1 MEQTFLLRELCRAAP
16 EEKVVS
22 KPSGAQFIQ
31 PPNTLRL
38 KVGGSRFGGIDP
50 AALAKAEAA
59 LANLSSQFEEWL
71 ADEMRKLD
79 GARAEI
85 QAHGYTV
92 ATAETLYLRAHDM
105 KGLGGTY
112 GYPLI
117 TRVAASLCKLTDEEA
132 VRMKAPLFLIDAHI
146 DAIKAIIRDQI
157 KDEAHPVGT
166 ALAGE
171 LERKVAAHLASL

>member
-1 MEQTFLLRELCRAAP
+1 MT
-16 EEKVVS
+16 K
-22 KPSGAQFIQ
+22 SGAQFIQ

-38 KVGGSRFGGIDP
+38 KVGGSRFGGIDA

-59 LANLSSQFEEWL
+59 LQSLSGQFDEWL
-71 ADEMRKLD
+71 NDELVKLD
-79 GARAEI
+79 AARAAI
-85 QAHGYTV
+85 QAAGYTP

-117 TRVAASLCKLTDEEA
+117 TRVAASLCKLTDNEA

-146 DAIKAIIRDQI
+146 DAIKAIVRDQI
-157 KDEAHPVGT
+157 REEDHPVGT
-166 ALAGE
+166 ALAAE
-171 LERKVAAHLASL
+171 LERKVGAHLGSL

>member
-1 MEQTFLLRELCRAAP
+1 MN
-16 EEKVVS
+16 

-59 LANLSSQFEEWL
+59 LQNLSSQFDDWL
-71 ADEMRKLD
+71 ADELRKLD
-79 GARAEI
+79 AARAEI
-85 QAHGYTV
+85 QDQGYTT
-92 ATAETLYLRAHDM
+92 ATAEKLYLRAHDM

-117 TRVAASLCKLTDEEA
+117 TRVAASLCKLTDEEQ
-132 VRMKAPLFLIDAHI
+132 VRMKAPLFLIDAHL
-146 DAIKAIIRDQI
+146 DAIKAIVRDQI
-157 KDEAHPVGT
+157 KDENHPVGT
-166 ALAGE
+166 ALSVE
-171 LERKVAAHLASL
+171 LERKVAEHLANL

>member
-1 MEQTFLLRELCRAAP
+1 MN
-16 EEKVVS
+16 

-59 LANLSSQFEEWL
+59 LANLSSQFDEWL
-71 ADEMRKLD
+71 NDELKKLD
-79 GARAEI
+79 AARAEI
-85 QAHGYTV
+85 QTHGYTN

-117 TRVAASLCKLTDEEA
+117 TRVAASLCKLTDEER
-132 VRMKAPLFLIDAHI
+132 VRMQAPVFLIDAHI
-146 DAIKAIIRDQI
+146 DAIKAIVRDQI
-157 KDEAHPVGT
+157 KDENHPVGT
-166 ALAGE
+166 ALSSE
-171 LERKVAAHLASL
+171 LERKVTAHLATL

>member
-1 MEQTFLLRELCRAAP
+1 MT
-16 EEKVVS
+16 K
-22 KPSGAQFIQ
+22 SGAQFIQ

-59 LANLSSQFEEWL
+59 LQSLSGQFDEWL
-71 ADEMRKLD
+71 NDELVKLD
-79 GARAEI
+79 AARAEI
-85 QAHGYTV
+85 QANGYTP
-92 ATAETLYLRAHDM
+92 ASAETLYLRAHDM

-132 VRMKAPLFLIDAHI
+132 VRMKAPLYLIDAHI
-146 DAIKAIIRDQI
+146 DAIKAIVRDQI
-157 KDEAHPVGT
+157 RAEDHPVGT
-166 ALAGE
+166 ALAAE
-171 LERKVAAHLASL
+171 LERKVGEHLASL

>member
-1 MEQTFLLRELCRAAP
+1 
-16 EEKVVS
+16 VN

-50 AALAKAEAA
+50 SALAKAEAA
-59 LANLSSQFEEWL
+59 LASLSSQFDEWL
-71 ADEMRKLD
+71 NDELRKID
-79 GARAEI
+79 AARTAIGAE
-85 QAHGYTV
+85 GYTT

-117 TRVAASLCKLTDEEA
+117 TRVAASLCKLTDEEH
-132 VRMKAPLFLIDAHI
+132 VRMKAPLYLIDAHL
-146 DAIKAIIRDQI
+146 DAIKAIVRDQI
-157 KDEAHPVGT
+157 KDENHPVGT
-166 ALAGE
+166 ALSTE
-171 LERKVAAHLASL
+171 LERKVAEHLASL

>member
-1 MEQTFLLRELCRAAP
+1 VT
-16 EEKVVS
+16 K
-22 KPSGAQFIQ
+22 SGAQFIQ

-59 LANLSSQFEEWL
+59 LQSLSGQFDEWL
-71 ADEMRKLD
+71 NDELVKLD
-79 GARAEI
+79 AARAEI
-85 QAHGYTV
+85 QANGYTP
-92 ATAETLYLRAHDM
+92 ASAETLYLRAHDM

-132 VRMKAPLFLIDAHI
+132 VRMKAPLYLIDAHI
-146 DAIKAIIRDQI
+146 DAIKAIVRDQI
-157 KDEAHPVGT
+157 RAEDHPVGT
-166 ALAGE
+166 ALAAE
-171 LERKVAAHLASL
+171 LERKVGEHLASL

>member
-1 MEQTFLLRELCRAAP
+1 VN
-16 EEKVVS
+16 KS
-22 KPSGAQFIQ
+22 SGAQFIQ

-59 LANLSSQFEEWL
+59 LQNLSSQFDEWL
-71 ADEMRKLD
+71 NDELVKLD
-79 GARAEI
+79 AARAAI
-85 QAHGYTV
+85 QAQGYTTQ
-92 ATAETLYLRAHDM
+92 AADGLYLRAHDM

-117 TRVAASLCKLTDEEA
+117 TRVAASLCKLTDEEH
-132 VRMKAPLFLIDAHI
+132 VRMKAPLFLIDAHL
-146 DAIKAIIRDQI
+146 DAIKAIVRDQI
-157 KDEAHPVGT
+157 KDESHPVGV

>member
-1 MEQTFLLRELCRAAP
+1 M
-16 EEKVVS
+16 S

>member
-1 MEQTFLLRELCRAAP
+1 MN
-16 EEKVVS
+16 

-59 LANLSSQFEEWL
+59 LADLSSQFDEWL
-71 ADEMRKLD
+71 NDEMKKLD
-79 GARAEI
+79 AARAEI
-85 QAHGYTV
+85 QTHGYTP

-117 TRVAASLCKLTDEEA
+117 TRIAASLCALTDEER
-132 VRMKAPLFLIDAHI
+132 VRMKAPVFLIDAHI
-146 DAIKAIIRDQI
+146 DAIKAIVRDQI
-157 KDEAHPVGT
+157 KAEDHPVGI
-166 ALAGE
+166 ALSVE
-171 LERKVAAHLASL
+171 LERKVAAHLATL

>member
-1 MEQTFLLRELCRAAP
+1 MN
-16 EEKVVS
+16 

-59 LANLSSQFEEWL
+59 LANLSSQFDEWL
-71 ADEMRKLD
+71 NDEMQKLD
-79 GARAEI
+79 AARAEI
-85 QAHGYTV
+85 QAHGYTP

-117 TRVAASLCKLTDEEA
+117 TRIAASLCKLTDEER
-132 VRMKAPLFLIDAHI
+132 VRMKAPVFLIDAHI
-146 DAIKAIIRDQI
+146 DAIKAIVRDQI
-157 KDEAHPVGT
+157 KAEDHPVGI
-166 ALAGE
+166 ALSVE
-171 LERKVAAHLASL
+171 LERKVAAHLATL

>member
-1 MEQTFLLRELCRAAP
+1 MN
-16 EEKVVS
+16 KS
-22 KPSGAQFIQ
+22 SGAQFIQ

-59 LANLSSQFEEWL
+59 LANLSSQFDEWL
-71 ADEMRKLD
+71 NDELRKLD
-79 GARAEI
+79 AARADI
-85 QAHGYTV
+85 GAQGYTSS
-92 ATAETLYLRAHDM
+92 TAENLYLRAHDM

-117 TRVAASLCKLTDEEA
+117 TRVAASLCKLTDEET
-132 VRMKAPLFLIDAHI
+132 VRMKAPLFLIDAHL
-146 DAIKAIIRDQI
+146 DAIKAIVRDQI

-166 ALAGE
+166 ALATE
-171 LERKVAAHLASL
+171 LERKVAEHLANL